1 MVGVICVQYTVGAC
15 TCMCIAEA
23 FSVGPLVAETMGH
36 SGFLGGKIS
45 FVSLL
50 CLIVSVGNRGLW

>member
-36 SGFLGGKIS
+36 SGFLGGKYR
-45 FVSLL
+45 L
-50 CLIVSVGNRGLW
+50 CLYFV